1 MITKIKLNSIATYKN
16 LVEVND
22 LKKVNFF
29 FGNNGCGKST
39 IARLFYEFSKSDPL
53 IGPFSHCSIENF
65 DRANENI
72 LVFDQEFIQ
81 RNFYTK
87 EDLDGIFSLDEKN
100 EEIEEKIKNENELIF
115 TTKVTYDTKKENIE
129 DLIKQRE
136 QLKESIWETCFN
148 YNRKFKKDFNKIDLG
163 SRRETFFQTLLDK
176 NKNTFNVKSLTYLTE
191 KYNKFHVEELIKI
204 NNTLSLETFQ
214 KIIDLES
221 NINELLSEIIVGSN
235 DVEIAPLIEKLNNS
249 SWIEQG
255 ISFLNKEADNQQC
268 PFCHQPTITQ
278 NLLNQFEKYFDTTRE
293 EKLTRIKQVFSDYNS
308 AFSAFDLELQSIS
321 SQKIVSSKVL
331 KLQNIIQKV
340 SFSNQT
346 EFQKKLEKPNER
358 KQIKSISNLKDLVD
372 EINSIIHNHNLEV
385 DNIKQNKSELKNDV
399 WNYIADQVKNNI
411 VDYLTKDK
419 AYELE
424 IDTSKKELIVLKDN
438 ITLSIEKVREWQTQ
452 TVNTQTAIDN
462 INDLLL
468 KNNFRGFKIEKK
480 ESENNITKYFILREE
495 ETFETHV
502 FKTLSEGEKNFIA
515 FLYFYQLCLGS
526 NDSENSTKKKII
538 VIDDPVSSMDSQ
550 VLFFVSTL
558 IRRLIAK
565 KGTGRDQDGNKL
577 IEQLKN
583 ESIEQVFI
591 LTHNIFF
598 YKEVSLAFGARICC
612 STSYFNIKKVD
623 NESIIERVENYKNI
637 AFNDYHLLWQ
647 EIKKETSDK
656 ISIALMN
663 NMRRIVESYANF
675 MGLIDDVNLW
685 ELKNDIPEDSS
696 ENLIITALISQM
708 QDESHRV
715 SINDEIY
722 FTRISEEPKDI
733 ALKSFEMIFEN
744 IGGKTHYDKMM
755 EIC

>member
-1 MITKIKLNSIATYKN
+1 MITKIKLHNIATYKSQ
-16 LVEVND
+16 VEIND

-39 IARLFYEFSKSDPL
+39 IARLFYEFSKSDAL
-53 IGPFSHCSIENF
+53 IGSFSQCSIENF

-81 RNFYTK
+81 RNFYIN
-87 EDLDGIFSLDEKN
+87 EDLNGIFSLDEKN
-100 EEIEEKIKNENELIF
+100 EEIEEKIKNENELIS
-115 TTKVTYDTKKENIE
+115 TTKVTYNSQKESIE
-129 DLIKQRE
+129 SLEKQKG
-136 QLKESIWETCFN
+136 QLKEAILEACFN

-163 SRRETFFQTLLDK
+163 SRRETFFQTLVDK
-176 NKNTFNVKSLTYLTE
+176 NQNTFKVKSFTYLTE
-191 KYNKFHVEELIKI
+191 RYNKFYVEELIKI
-204 NNTLSLETFQ
+204 NNTISLDAFQ

-221 NINELLSEIIVGSN
+221 NINELLNEIIVGSN
-235 DVEIAPLIEKLNNS
+235 DVSIAPLIEKLNNS

-255 ISFLNKEADNQQC
+255 IFFLDKEDDNQQC
-268 PFCHQPTITQ
+268 PFCQQYTITQ

-293 EKLTRIKQVFSDYNS
+293 EKLTRIKQTFSDYNYV
-308 AFSAFDLELQSIS
+308 FSAFDLELQSIS

-331 KLQNIIQKV
+331 KLQNLIQKV
-340 SFSNQT
+340 SFNNHA
-346 EFQKKLEKPNER
+346 EFQKKLDKPNET
-358 KQIKSISNLKDLVD
+358 KQIESISNLKELVD
-372 EINSIIHNHNLEV
+372 EINSIIHSHNLEV
-385 DNIKQNKSELKNDV
+385 DNIKQNQSELKDDV
-399 WNYIADQVKNNI
+399 WSYIVDQVRNNI
-411 VDYLTKDK
+411 IDYQEKDK
-419 AYELE
+419 AFGLE
-424 IDTSKKELIVLKDN
+424 IENSKKELTTLKDN
-438 ITLSIEKVREWQTQ
+438 ITLSMEKVREWQTQ
-452 TVNTQTAIDN
+452 TVNTQNAIDN
-462 INDLLL
+462 INVLLL

-480 ESENNITKYFILREE
+480 ESENNITKYYILREE
-495 ETFETHV
+495 ETYETHV

-515 FLYFYQLCLGS
+515 FLYFYQLCLGT
-526 NDSENSTKKKII
+526 NESENSTKKKII
-538 VIDDPVSSMDSQ
+538 IIDDPVSSMDSQ

-565 KGTGRDQDGNKL
+565 KGTGRDQQGNKL
-577 IEQLKN
+577 IDQLKN
-583 ESIEQVFI
+583 ENIEQVFI

-598 YKEVSLAFGARICC
+598 YKEVALAFGSRICC
-612 STSYFNIKKVD
+612 STSYFNIKKIN
-623 NESIIERVENYKNI
+623 NESVTERIENYKSI

-647 EIKKETSDK
+647 EIKKDASEK
-656 ISIALMN
+656 ISMALMN
-663 NMRRIVESYANF
+663 NMRRVVESYANF

-685 ELKNDIPEDSS
+685 DLKNDIPEDSA

-733 ALKSFEMIFEN
+733 ALKSFEMLFEN

>member
-39 IARLFYEFSKSDPL
+39 IARLFYEFSKSDTL

-65 DRANENI
+65 DRTNENI

-81 RNFYTK
+81 RNFYTN

-100 EEIEEKIKNENELIF
+100 EEIEAKIKNENELIF
-115 TTKVTYDTKKENIE
+115 TTKGIYDTKKENIE
-129 DLIKQRE
+129 SLEKQRE
-136 QLKESIWETCFN
+136 QVKEDIWETCFN

-163 SRRETFFQTLLDK
+163 SRKEAFYQKLVDI
-176 NKNTFNVKSLTYLTE
+176 NKNTFTAKSITYLTE

-221 NINELLSEIIVGSN
+221 NISELLNEIIVGSN

-255 ISFLNKEADNQQC
+255 ISFLNKEIDNQQC
-268 PFCHQPTITQ
+268 PFCHQPTITRD
-278 NLLNQFEKYFDTTRE
+278 LLNQFEKYFDTTRE
-293 EKLTRIKQVFSDYNS
+293 EKLTRIKQAFSDYNS
-308 AFSAFDLELQSIS
+308 AFSVFDLELQSIS
-321 SQKIVSSKVL
+321 SQKIISSKVL

-358 KQIKSISNLKDLVD
+358 KQIKSISNLKELID
-372 EINSIIHNHNLEV
+372 EINSIIHKHNLEV
-385 DNIKQNKSELKNDV
+385 DNIKQNKSELKDDV

-411 VDYLTKDK
+411 VDYLTRDK

-438 ITLSIEKVREWQTQ
+438 ITLSMEKVRVWQAQ
-452 TVNTQTAIDN
+452 TVNTQNAVDS
-462 INDLLL
+462 INNLLL
-468 KNNFRGFKIEKK
+468 KNNFTGFRIEKK
-480 ESENNITKYFILREE
+480 ELENNIIKYYILREGE
-495 ETFETHV
+495 NFDNHI

-515 FLYFYQLCLGS
+515 FLYFYQTCIGS
-526 NDSENSTKKKII
+526 NDTDNSTKKKII

-558 IRRLIAK
+558 IRKLIAPRG
-565 KGTGRDQDGNKL
+565 GTGGGRSFKNEN
-577 IEQLKN
+577 IEQA
-583 ESIEQVFI
+583 FI
-591 LTHNIFF
+591 LTHNSYFF
-598 YKEVSLAFGARICC
+598 KEVSFYQRLIYKDEVLFKKITKRN
-612 STSYFNIKKVD
+612 NITF
-623 NESIIERVENYKNI
+623 IEDIGYSNI
-637 AFNDYHLLWQ
+637 NDYGLLWR
-647 EIKKETSDK
+647 EIKTENSEK
-656 ISIALMN
+656 ITISLLN
-663 NMRRIVESYANF
+663 NMRRIIESYSNF
-675 MGLIDDVNLW
+675 MGYINGSNLW
-685 ELKNDIPEDSS
+685 SLLN
-696 ENLIITALISQM
+696 NLDLDEESIEYLVCVSFLSNIN
-708 QDESHRV
+708 DESHKV
-715 SINDEIY
+715 SVNDEMFY
-722 FTRISEEPKDI
+722 NRLCDESRQI
-733 ALKSFEMIFEN
+733 AMNSFKLFFEKLNASSHYEM
-744 IGGKTHYDKMM
+744 MM